1 MKVVVPYIRSLAFK
15 SKYYKPYKPEE
26 NVQRRICHYCKQ
38 EIRPG
43 QIVVTRCNHW
53 MHEHCWKENGYK
65 CAEYG
70 QNCKTGIQE
79 HIEWQELFK
88 LSSLRDCSQTLSG
101 VVAGLVSWI
110 IYELC
115 GRGAFDALAKGI
127 VNLVFDSTESKFI
140 YQDCVVKTS
149 SFLLIG
155 LLLAF
160 FISMVFRYNDEVRD
174 KTWKVWLKVVGLSFV
189 TGVIG
194 MFVFAIGA
202 DIFCLMVSWT
212 KTITW
217 YCSLPA
223 YILFS
228 LSVSLALTIKSTIP
242 IKSALI
248 GGGCSSVI
256 GFVVLYFS
264 HFVGASY
271 SYLPMLLDFIIYG
284 GGLGASLITVRMLA
298 ERYFLVIQNGVKSG
312 KNIPIHKWMNATGGG
327 NKVSIGM
334 TGDCEIQMNWEKS
347 NKVAKE
353 HVQLFIDHEKMLPVI
368 KPLPQALYIIIVQNC
383 LLIVIIYYPTAIR
396 LR

>member
-1 MKVVVPYIRSLAFK
+1 
-15 SKYYKPYKPEE
+15 
-26 NVQRRICHYCKQ
+26 
-38 EIRPG
+38 
-43 QIVVTRCNHW
+43 
-53 MHEHCWKENGYK
+53 
-65 CAEYG
+65 
-70 QNCKTGIQE
+70 
-79 HIEWQELFK
+79 
-88 LSSLRDCSQTLSG
+88 
-101 VVAGLVSWI
+101 
-110 IYELC
+110 
-115 GRGAFDALAKGI
+115 
-127 VNLVFDSTESKFI
+127 
-140 YQDCVVKTS
+140 
-149 SFLLIG
+149 
-155 LLLAF
+155 
-160 FISMVFRYNDEVRD
+160 MVFRYNDEVRD

-312 KNIPIHKWMNATGGG
+312 QRIPIHKWMNATGGG

-368 KPLPQALYIIIVQNC
+368 KPLATGVVYNNRAELPVNRHNILSNGDTFKIGDTIFKYEEA
-383 LLIVIIYYPTAIR
+383 
-396 LR
+396 